1 MAGLFSAPTSN
12 PYTFPMTT
20 FTALIGLGSNIEPR
34 QAHLDKARAALEAAP
49 GVEIVAMSSIR
60 ETAPVGPV
68 TDQPAFLN
76 AAIELRT
83 TLSPRVLLEL
93 LLDIERMFGRDRNC
107 EQRWGPRTLDLD
119 LLMYADLLTDEP
131 GLIVPHPRL
140 TERRFVLEPL
150 AELGPDRIV
159 PGTAATVAEHLG
171 KLT

>member
-1 MAGLFSAPTSN
+1 
-12 PYTFPMTT
+12 
-20 FTALIGLGSNIEPR
+20 
-34 QAHLDKARAALEAAP
+34 
-49 GVEIVAMSSIR
+49 MSSIR
-60 ETAPVGPV
+60 ETTPVGPV

-140 TERRFVLEPL
+140 TDRRFVLEPL

-159 PGTAATVAEHLG
+159 PGTAATVAEHLE

>member
-1 MAGLFSAPTSN
+1 
-12 PYTFPMTT
+12 MTT
-20 FTALIGLGSNIEPR
+20 APAFIGLGSNIEPR
-34 QAHLDKARAALEAAP
+34 QTHLDKAREALESAP
-49 GVEIVAMSSIR
+49 GVEVVAMSSIR

-93 LLDIERMFGRDRNC
+93 LLDIERSLGRDRNS

-119 LLMYADLLTDEP
+119 LLMYADHFMDEP

-140 TERRFVLEPL
+140 IERRFVLEPL
-150 AELGPDRIV
+150 AELVPDRIV

>member
-1 MAGLFSAPTSN
+1 
-12 PYTFPMTT
+12 MTT

-34 QAHLDKARAALEAAP
+34 QAHLDKAREALAAAP
-49 GVEIVAMSSIR
+49 GIEVVAMSNIR

-83 TLSPRVLLEL
+83 TLLPRDLLES
-93 LLDIERMFGRDRNC
+93 LLDIERMLGRDRNT
-107 EQRWGPRTLDLD
+107 EERWGPRTLDLD
-119 LLMYADLLTDEP
+119 LLIYADLVIDEP

-150 AELGPDRIV
+150 ADLVPDLIV
-159 PGTAATVAEHLG
+159 PGTAAAVAEHLG